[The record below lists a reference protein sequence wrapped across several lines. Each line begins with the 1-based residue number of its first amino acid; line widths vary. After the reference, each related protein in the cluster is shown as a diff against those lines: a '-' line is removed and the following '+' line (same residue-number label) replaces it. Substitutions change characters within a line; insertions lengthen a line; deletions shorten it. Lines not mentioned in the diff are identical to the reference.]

1 MVQHLVVVHEVVVG
15 DGDESRTPNGVDQA
29 IGSFG
34 QEAVVDPDV
43 VAGEDANGIPVGSPA
58 FPHMGR
64 GAHHPGRTGCDDVV
78 NVDVVD
84 DDVIHIL
91 KSQACT
97 TSDVDHHSSPVECL
111 VARHHAFVLQP
122 DSHAPCEDD

>member
-1 MVQHLVVVHEVVVG
+1 MVHEVVVG

-58 FPHMGR
+58 FPTWAAELITLAG
-64 GAHHPGRTGCDDVV
+64 
-78 NVDVVD
+78 
-84 DDVIHIL
+84 
-91 KSQACT
+91 
-97 TSDVDHHSSPVECL
+97 PV
-111 VARHHAFVLQP
+111 ATM
-122 DSHAPCEDD
+122 S